1 MRFKSVNITTKLIVP
16 VLLCILGING
26 ALIAYTTTYQR
37 NHAVSLVRD
46 HALTI
51 AGDSSG
57 FVKLVPAEV
66 ILAEAGSDMWTEIII
81 STILTILGVFA
92 IAFIIHWQIRPLRQ
106 IAAAAEKVALGNL
119 DYDAIKTTDD
129 EVGKVNASFKNM
141 VMSLREITTTCQALA
156 IGDFSQRVTL
166 KSSEDVLGEAVNLM
180 VENIRKI
187 VKQLKEITKG
197 GYSTDFQPF
206 SDKDQL
212 GVALTELIGALRKM
226 TAENDRQ
233 NILKTGQMELH
244 SQMRGEQD
252 MTALSKNVIA
262 YLCEYLNAP
271 IGAFYVMDEEEGV
284 LSLAGSFAYQ
294 SRKQLSNHFLPGEGL
309 VGQAA
314 MEKQRLQITDIPEDY
329 IRIQSGLGNATPRSI
344 VVCPLIFE
352 NTVKGVVE
360 LGAFQDFSDTHLA
373 FLDQVSSTIAIALN
387 SAQAR
392 TRTKILLEQTQKQA
406 DLLQHQQEA
415 LRKSNLELGQ
425 QASALKQSESR
436 LQTQQEELRQTNEE
450 LQEQTQLLEEQKED
464 IQKKNLEL
472 EMAGK
477 LIEEK
482 ARALERTS
490 RYKSE
495 FLANMSHELRT
506 PLNSILLLS
515 KLVSD
520 NKDGNLTEKQIEFA
534 RTIHASGSDLLIL
547 INEVLDLS
555 KVESGKMELHL
566 EPVALNDLAEV
577 MKRNFQPIA
586 QKKGLDFVV
595 DLHDNLPTSIVT
607 DRQRTEQIIKN
618 FLSNAFKFTSS
629 GRVSFTICPA
639 EDIRA
644 SLKNL
649 TSAAAIAFVV
659 SDTGIGIP
667 RDKQQLVFEAF
678 KQADGTTNRK
688 YGGTGLGLSI
698 SVELAKYLGGEIKLE
713 SQEGKGSAFILLLPS
728 SLDQPVY
735 PEKAQPVLEKK
746 SGPQSPKAEYLPPG
760 IEALRDDRKNLSP
773 EDKSVLIIEDDPHVA
788 NILSDLSHAKA
799 FKVLLADNGETGL
812 HFSDYHKPAAIIL
825 KADLPGMD
833 GWGVLNRLKQLP
845 GTRYIPVFLYTE
857 KELTSQ
863 QEMVARQYL
872 DAVILKR
879 AGAPEKLADEVAIF
893 LQRMDAGASPGN
905 QTASDIVHDKDATLK
920 NKRILLVDDDMR
932 NVYAITNILE
942 EKGMKVIVGKN
953 GKEGIDRLDKEPHI
967 DLVLMDIMMPVMDGY
982 EAMKEIR
989 KQKQFEKLPII
1000 ALTAKAMKGDRALCI
1015 EAGAND
1021 YLAKPFETEKL
1032 LSMLRVWLY

>member
-1 MRFKSVNITTKLIVP
+1 MRFKSINIITTKLIVP
-16 VLLCILGING
+16 VLLCIVVING
-26 ALIAYTTTYQR
+26 ILIAYTTISRR
-37 NHAVSLVRD
+37 NHIASSVQDHTLSVVR
-46 HALTI
+46 
-51 AGDSSG
+51 DSSG
-57 FVKLVPAEV
+57 VVKSEIGNASNMDILITSEDRDNWLVA
-66 ILAEAGSDMWTEIII
+66 LTNEAKSDMWTEIII
-81 STILTILGVFA
+81 STILTGLAVFV
-92 IAFIIHWQIRPLRQ
+92 IAFIFHRQIRPLRQ
-106 IAAAAEKVALGNL
+106 IAEAAEKVALGKL
-119 DYDAIKTTDD
+119 DYDEIETADD
-129 EVGKVNASFKNM
+129 EIGRVNASFMNV
-141 VMSLREITTTCQALA
+141 VMSLRETTTICQALA
-156 IGDFSQRVTL
+156 IGDFSQLAPL
-166 KSSEDVLGEAVNLM
+166 KSSEDVLGKAVNLM

-187 VKQLKEITKG
+187 VTQLKRITEG
-197 GYSTDFQPF
+197 GYSTIFQPF

-212 GVALTELIGALRKM
+212 GSALAEMITSLRKM
-226 TAENDRQ
+226 TEENEQQ

-244 SQMRGEQD
+244 KQMRGEQD
-252 MTALSKNVIA
+252 LTTLSNNVIA

-284 LSLAGSFAYQ
+284 LFMTGSFAYQ
-294 SRKQLSNHFLPGEGL
+294 KRKKLSNHFFLGEGL

-314 MEKQRLQITDIPEDY
+314 LRKRRLQIYDVPNNY
-329 IRIQSGLGNATPRSI
+329 VKIQSGLGIAAPRNI
-344 VVCPLIFE
+344 VVCPLIFD
-352 NTVKGVVE
+352 NTVKGVIE
-360 LGAFQDFSDTHLA
+360 LGSFQDFSDIQLA
-373 FLDQVSSTIAIALN
+373 LIDQVSNSIAIALN

-392 TRTKILLEQTQKQA
+392 TRMKILLEQTQKQA
-406 DLLQHQQEA
+406 DMLRHQQES
-415 LRKSNLELGQ
+415 LRKSNLDLEQ
-425 QASALKQSESR
+425 QASALQQSEYR

-482 ARALERTS
+482 ARTLERTS

-520 NKDGNLTEKQIEFA
+520 NKGGNLTEKQIEFA
-534 RTIHASGSDLLIL
+534 QTIHDSGSDLLIL

-566 EPVALNDLAEV
+566 EPVILNDLAEV
-577 MKRNFQPIA
+577 MKRNFQVIA

-595 DLHDNLPTSIVT
+595 ELHDNLPMTILT

-639 EDIRA
+639 EDIHVLRR
-644 SLKNL
+644 NL
-649 TSAAAIAFVV
+649 TSTGAIAFLV

-667 RDKQQLVFEAF
+667 KDKQQLVFEAF

-698 SVELAKYLGGEIKLE
+698 SVELAKYLGGEINLE
-713 SQEGKGSAFILLLPS
+713 SQEGKGSAFILVLPAARS
-728 SLDQPVY
+728 VH
-735 PEKAQPVLEKK
+735 PEKNQQVLEKK
-746 SGPQSPKAEYLPPG
+746 TDMVQGACLPSGN
-760 IEALRDDRKNLSP
+760 EALQDDGSTFGEDIFP
-773 EDKSVLIIEDDPHVA
+773 EDKSVLMIEDDSHSASAIVA
-788 NILSDLSHAKA
+788 AILSDQ
-799 FKVLLADNGETGL
+799 D
-812 HFSDYHKPAAIIL
+812 
-825 KADLPGMD
+825 
-833 GWGVLNRLKQLP
+833 R
-845 GTRYIPVFLYTE
+845 
-857 KELTSQ
+857 
-863 QEMVARQYL
+863 
-872 DAVILKR
+872 DAVL
-879 AGAPEKLADEVAIF
+879 E
-893 LQRMDAGASPGN
+893 
-905 QTASDIVHDKDATLK
+905 

-953 GKEGIDRLDKEPHI
+953 GKEGIDRLNRESNI

-1021 YLAKPFETEKL
+1021 YLAKPFETENL
-1032 LSMLRVWLY
+1032 LSMLRAWLY